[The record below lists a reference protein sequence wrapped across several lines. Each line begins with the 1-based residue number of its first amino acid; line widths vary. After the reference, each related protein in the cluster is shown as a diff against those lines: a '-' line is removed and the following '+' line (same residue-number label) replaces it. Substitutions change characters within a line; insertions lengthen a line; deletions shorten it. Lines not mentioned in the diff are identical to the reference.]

1 LAHIFFFVLE
11 HETTIEGGPMDRAK
25 VNESE
30 EHSAEL
36 EDRLS
41 DATSKETVAD
51 LEGNEKSSAA
61 RQGQRESDV
70 RSPDGSFDEKRETDD
85 AGPM

>member
-1 LAHIFFFVLE
+1 
-11 HETTIEGGPMDRAK
+11 MDRAK
-25 VNESE
+25 VDESE
-30 EHSAEL
+30 GHRPKP

-51 LEGNEKSSAA
+51 LEHNEKSSAA
-61 RQGQRESDV
+61 RQGERESGV
-70 RSPDGSFDEKRETDD
+70 RSPDGWFDEKKETDD

>member
-1 LAHIFFFVLE
+1 
-11 HETTIEGGPMDRAK
+11 MDGAK

-30 EHSAEL
+30 EHSPEL

-51 LEGNEKSSAA
+51 LEDNEKSSAA
-61 RQGQRESDV
+61 RQGERESGV
-70 RSPDGSFDEKRETDD
+70 QSPDGSFDEKKETDD

>member
-1 LAHIFFFVLE
+1 
-11 HETTIEGGPMDRAK
+11 MD
-25 VNESE
+25 ESIGRKPGTPNQE
-30 EHSAEL
+30 P
-36 EDRLS
+36 

-51 LEGNEKSSAA
+51 LEDNEKSSA
-61 RQGQRESDV
+61 GKHGERESDV